1 MVLDTE
7 IVTELVEEIAGRDVV
22 QLVELIKGK
31 VDVSEFKIAEKLNLT
46 VNQVRN
52 MLYRLYSHNLVSFTR
67 KKDKKKGWYIYYW
80 SLNKKSIEGVLTK
93 VNQKQLEDLK
103 ARLSREAE
111 GLFYVCPM
119 GCMRLQMEAAMEHE
133 FRCQECGTLM
143 KEQDNQKTVSNIKK
157 MIIEREQELKEQGEE
172 KIKKTSQRQARD
184 KKSVEKKAL
193 LKEKEKAMKK
203 EKAKQQKKIS
213 TPKKVLK
220 KVLKKKL

>member
-1 MVLDTE
+1 MKITLKSLEDLVITIVGEDVLP
-7 IVTELVEEIAGRDVV
+7 LVRI
-22 QLVELIKGK
+22 LWGK
-31 VDVSEFKIAEKLNLT
+31 NNISEFKIAEMLNVT

-52 MLYRLYSHNLVSFTR
+52 MLYR
-67 KKDKKKGWYIYYW
+67 
-80 SLNKKSIEGVLTK
+80 LNKKSIEGVLTK

-157 MIIEREQELKEQGEE
+157 MIIEREQEIKEQGEE